1 MANKVVTQLVI
12 EGKNTAAAA
21 FKQAT
26 AQVDNLGVSAKQ
38 AGAALVGALTI
49 GAFGGFIKDSID
61 AADAA
66 NKAAQSTGLA
76 VDQYTALKY
85 AAGLADIGV
94 GQLDGALG
102 KFNKTIDGAAN
113 GGAKQLEA
121 FARLGISV
129 TDAGGAVKTNQ
140 QLFAE
145 VADVFQQMPDG
156 VQKSALAMQLFGK
169 SGAALIPLL
178 NAGSAGLA
186 DMRKQAEELG
196 LVLSPKQ
203 SADAEAFNDNL
214 SILGQ
219 VAAGA
224 ANKISGD
231 LLPSLNSLTGLMI
244 DLNKNTNAGGIAA
257 TVLGGALKILAA
269 IAIYVALPFQLL
281 GNIIGA
287 SAAAAVAAAQG
298 NFSEA
303 SDIFSQMAEDN
314 TQAAVDAKTRVEGLF
329 SDVTA
334 AVAAAAVEQQQQY
347 AKNLKDQAD
356 YVTASKANSDQLLK
370 DAKSASASLLSE
382 QKKAQGELKKLRDEK
397 VAIGAKYDASKAGAG
412 GAVDPTYAN
421 ANQLKINARNALQG
435 GDVAGAKSAAD
446 QALKVIEALEAAGGN
461 TYGLRGFKD
470 ELQGIE
476 QAAADIEINQKAAE
490 VTALAY
496 QLADLEA
503 KVKAVNDA
511 LQLKPILDPAAAAE
525 VQSAVQALAT
535 ALGQTL
541 TIPVRVVPVYPEG
554 VTPATSGRDPDVPP
568 AGGFAAGGHIRG
580 PGTGTSDSIMARLS
594 NGEFVMRAAAVRAY
608 GPALMEKMNGLRLPK
623 FADGGLIG
631 AAMSAPVGQAGRDL
645 GRVSLNIGGETHSL
659 LADKG
664 SFSKILELTALKYG
678 RTHKN

>member
-1 MANKVVTQLVI
+1 MASKIVTQLVI
-12 EGKNTAAAA
+12 EGKNTAGAAI
-21 FKQAT
+21 KQAT
-26 AQVDNLGVSAKQ
+26 AQVDGLGVSAKQ
-38 AGAALVGALTI
+38 AGAALVAGLTI

-85 AAGLADIGV
+85 AAGLADIDV
-94 GQLDGALG
+94 GKLDGALG

-113 GGAKQLEA
+113 GGKAQLEA
-121 FARLGISV
+121 FARLRISV

-186 DMRKQAEELG
+186 DMRKQAEDLG
-196 LVLSPKQ
+196 LVLSSQ
-203 SADAEAFNDNL
+203 QTADAEAFNDNL

-219 VAAGA
+219 VADGA

-231 LLPSLNSLTGLMI
+231 LLPSLRDLTGLML
-244 DLNKNTNAGGIAA
+244 DLNKNTEAGSIVADL
-257 TVLGGALKILAA
+257 LGGTLKILASIVVFLGTSFA
-269 IAIYVALPFQLL
+269 IL
-281 GNIIGA
+281 GTYIGAAAAAAFEAAKGNFTAAGDILRQSVKDNDATAKASSQRLKDLWSGA
-287 SAAAAVAAAQG
+287 SAAAAAAA
-298 NFSEA
+298 
-303 SDIFSQMAEDN
+303 
-314 TQAAVDAKTRVEGLF
+314 
-329 SDVTA
+329 TA
-334 AVAAAAVEQQQQY
+334 QKNQY
-347 AKNLKDQAD
+347 ASNLKDQTD
-356 YVTASKANSDQLLK
+356 YVAASKANSDKLLK
-370 DAKSASASLLSE
+370 DATAAVKANQSL
-382 QKKAQGELKKLRDEK
+382 QKKAQGELKKLQDEK
-397 VAIGAKYDASKAGAG
+397 LAIEAKYAESKAGGG

-421 ANQLKINARNALQG
+421 AQQLKMNARNALQA

-446 QALKVIEALEAAGGN
+446 QALKVLEALEAAGGN

-470 ELQGIE
+470 ELMGIE

-490 VTALAY
+490 VTVLAA
-496 QLADLEA
+496 QIADLEA
-503 KVKAVNDA
+503 KAKAVNDS
-511 LQLKPILDPAAAAE
+511 LKLTPVLDEGAAAALTK
-525 VQSAVQALAT
+525 QMQDLAA

-541 TIPVRVVPVYPEG
+541 TIPVQMVAVAPVGLTANTVPG
-554 VTPATSGRDPDVPP
+554 DPDFPGF
-568 AGGFAAGGHIRG
+568 AGGGRIRG
-580 PGTGTSDSIMARLS
+580 KGTGTSDSILARLS

-608 GPALMEKMNGLRLPK
+608 GPALLEKMNGLRLPK

-645 GRVSLNIGGETHSL
+645 GRVDLNIGGETISL
-659 LADKG
+659 LADQQNFADLVQRQKWKHG
-664 SFSKILELTALKYG
+664 STRRS
-678 RTHKN
+678 